1 MKITNK
7 SKPLVNILDLNAGDL
22 FVYEGKIYIKITDE
36 EEFFSMRERERE
48 HFNEELHKLDDQCP
62 RDIEDSV
69 NDLLDEYGNTWN
81 VYSLSE
87 NRCCYICGYVFPVN
101 GELIIE

>member
-1 MKITNK
+1 MEIINK
-7 SKPLVNILDLNAGDL
+7 SKSVVNLSDLKAGDL
-22 FVYEGKIYIKITDE
+22 FIYEGEFYIKITDE

-81 VYSLSE
+81 AYNLSE
-87 NRCCYICGYVFPVN
+87 NRCYYVSGYVFPVN